1 MNENLK
7 LLSSIIISSI
17 CFFLAI
23 NTILFY
29 DELTINSFN
38 ILFYKTTNEELT
50 FLFLGINLIFYSYII
65 FLILQ
70 SKKNCIKSKFE
81 FFQLIIFTILL
92 IYTPYVCFLI
102 FDSEIHQH
110 YTDILFLIYISFF
123 IFGFFLF
130 TSLSISILINNKL
143 KKSF

>member
-1 MNENLK
+1 MKQNLK

-17 CFFLAI
+17 CFFFTI
-23 NTILFY
+23 NTILHY
-29 DELTINSFN
+29 DEFTLNSFN
-38 ILFYKTTNEELT
+38 TLFYKTTYEELT
-50 FLFLGINLIFYSYII
+50 FLFLGINLILYSNIV

-70 SKKNCIKSKFE
+70 SKKKSIKSKFN
-81 FFQLIIFTILL
+81 FFELIFLTTFL
-92 IYTPYVCFLI
+92 IYTPYVYFLI

-130 TSLSISILINNKL
+130 TSLSISILIKNK
-143 KKSF
+143 